1 MSNTRYCP
9 ADPTVPTCGNIYATA
24 PTDAVEFDCTG
35 ARYGIAQSPAA
46 IVCGSGRC
54 SARECCTSVR
64 PTCADINADG
74 SGVLFDCSIAV
85 QFLDHSPAQVF
96 CTVEGC
102 SIAECC
108 TSATPHPPAPP
119 PAMDTPS
126 CADAGELLELLD
138 TVNSVCC
145 DGGCA
150 SGYPTTCD
158 AACAQ
163 QLLPTQA
170 ACTEM
175 LSVRS
180 MVRLA
185 RQLRTKWILSIYPN

>member
-1 MSNTRYCP
+1 VSNTRRCS
-9 ADPTVPTCGNIYATA
+9 ADPTVPSCGNIYATG

-74 SGVLFDCSIAV
+74 SGVLFDCTVAV
-85 QFLDHSPAQVF
+85 RFLDHSPAQVF

-102 SIAECC
+102 SITECC
-108 TSATPHPPAPP
+108 TADTPLPPSPPA
-119 PAMDTPS
+119 TGTQTCTS
-126 CADAGELLELLD
+126 ADELLELLD

-145 DGGCA
+145 DDGCA

-163 QLLPTQA
+163 QLLPIQA

-180 MVRLA
+180 MVS
-185 RQLRTKWILSIYPN
+185 LSQQRICC